1 MADIREII
9 LNKYNIDIDKEKIL
23 KLYGIDKKDISDEEL
38 TSKIEATVKKWNISV
53 NGANEKNAIRDS
65 ERLKNAAKYEAIL
78 RDKSIRKNL
87 FDYYSGSKSAE
98 NQDINRSV
106 DFAREYFSLVATT
119 KKIRN
124 SDIEFFFDYYKEER
138 KNQKAIMDML
148 SKELKIHGNAVGEK
162 EDNNE
167 DDSNEVKKKSNV
179 IVNLFEKKTIIKIKT
194 AIDSYNEAKKSE
206 ELCKRYNGLG
216 NSLYDYLEINDV
228 SDAESFSKL
237 MHKRGQEIYVDRL
250 DRGAEYN
257 SLVDLFN
264 IFEQLGGYQDV
275 SDNIPEFKLLI
286 KYPNL
291 TPFMFAFVNMKKET
305 LEGIVDIA
313 YREYKFQGDKDF
325 IQNYYEIMYDNF
337 GISNS
342 GINSILK
349 KAQKKAN
356 TNKIVDKVDKKVGY
370 NTNNA
375 KLPFGVKLIHG
386 LIYWPLFVM
395 YFIFYVFK
403 TFFKS
408 IKLYAIPAAIAAFVV
423 SNNIFPKFLGFH
435 DDYRIFAKL
444 LSKKQWLDVVYD
456 MVDADHLGNVRIVL
470 LSIAVLGLAFVFYIG
485 PAIAAFIMVFFFADD
500 FNKHFDWIG
509 YDRTFK
515 GLFAKIKNNTRDEYF
530 SGRKNFVKR
539 KIPQILLNVLG
550 VIVIAAIIIIISVN
564 FA

>member
-228 SDAESFSKL
+228 SH
-237 MHKRGQEIYVDRL
+237 M
-250 DRGAEYN
+250 N
-257 SLVDLFN
+257 
-264 IFEQLGGYQDV
+264 
-275 SDNIPEFKLLI
+275 
-286 KYPNL
+286 
-291 TPFMFAFVNMKKET
+291 
-305 LEGIVDIA
+305 
-313 YREYKFQGDKDF
+313 
-325 IQNYYEIMYDNF
+325 
-337 GISNS
+337 
-342 GINSILK
+342 
-349 KAQKKAN
+349 
-356 TNKIVDKVDKKVGY
+356 
-370 NTNNA
+370 
-375 KLPFGVKLIHG
+375 G
-386 LIYWPLFVM
+386 L
-395 YFIFYVFK
+395 
-403 TFFKS
+403 
-408 IKLYAIPAAIAAFVV
+408 
-423 SNNIFPKFLGFH
+423 
-435 DDYRIFAKL
+435 
-444 LSKKQWLDVVYD
+444 
-456 MVDADHLGNVRIVL
+456 
-470 LSIAVLGLAFVFYIG
+470 
-485 PAIAAFIMVFFFADD
+485 
-500 FNKHFDWIG
+500 
-509 YDRTFK
+509 
-515 GLFAKIKNNTRDEYF
+515 
-530 SGRKNFVKR
+530 
-539 KIPQILLNVLG
+539 
-550 VIVIAAIIIIISVN
+550 
-564 FA
+564 